1 MPIATHVIRRGL
13 YYSWRRKS
21 GGIVIQLA
29 LGTSCPKAAR
39 RLAVIM
45 TANSEGV
52 WDDMIG
58 QKITQEQ
65 AIAVIRGSLMGGGL
79 LAAAVGQSAP
89 PSVQEERREP
99 AGVDPSVTAVAAR
112 LTAVQLRTGA
122 ANAESCESIR
132 KCAALVEEA
141 TGVTD
146 IRDLRQ
152 HHVVKLLD
160 LLDRLPVSYR
170 KSSRERDMSLEDI
183 AKKAEAGGKDV
194 GLSVATVNRT
204 LAHFAQVVKRADDE
218 GLSIDPKLKPTALRR
233 KRTKKSRADRLAF
246 TPDHLKAIF
255 SGPVWRGCM
264 NSGRRHRPGG
274 QIIRDALYWLPL
286 VAAYTGAR
294 REEIA
299 GLMPS
304 DVREVDG
311 IWCIQIA
318 ENIHR
323 GVKTEAGERIVPIHP
338 HLIELGFLDC
348 AKEGGDLLFPSLYR
362 KAPNAALGDCVDYN
376 WRQVMKHRLTPADL
390 DRRCFHS
397 FRHSV
402 IDQLEAMDDVRDR
415 TIKAIIGH
423 APDSITSKIYGSEA
437 TPAAMLRA
445 IERLPRVFD

>member
-1 MPIATHVIRRGL
+1 MPIATHVIRRGS

-21 GGIVIQLA
+21 GGIVIQLS

-39 RLAVIM
+39 RIAVLI
-45 TANSEGV
+45 TAASEGV

-65 AIAVIRGSLMGGGL
+65 AIAAIRGSMMGGGL
-79 LAAAVGQSAP
+79 LAAAVGHTAP
-89 PSVQEERREP
+89 SSVQEERLEV

-152 HHVVKLLD
+152 HHVVWLLD

-170 KSSRERDMSLEDI
+170 KSSRERDMSLESI
-183 AKKAEAGGKDV
+183 AKKAEAEGKEV
-194 GLSVATVNRT
+194 GLSVATINRT
-204 LAHFAQVVKRADDE
+204 LAHFAQIVKRADNE
-218 GLSIDPKLKPTALRR
+218 GLAINAKLKPTALRR

-246 TPDHLKAIF
+246 TADHLKAIF
-255 SGPVWRGCM
+255 TGPVWQGCL
-264 NSGRRHRPGG
+264 NVARRHRPGH
-274 QIIRDALYWLPL
+274 QIIRDGLYWLPL

-299 GLMPS
+299 GLRPS
-304 DVREVDG
+304 DVRKVDG
-311 IWCIQIA
+311 IWCISIE
-318 ENIHR
+318 ENEHR
-323 GVKTEAGERIVPIHP
+323 SVKTEAGTRIIPIHP
-338 HLIELGFLDC
+338 HLLELGILEC
-348 AKEGGDLLFPSLYR
+348 AKQDGDLLFPSLYR
-362 KAPNAALGDCVDYN
+362 KSPGAALGDCIDYN
-376 WRQVMKHRLTPADL
+376 WRHVLKHRLPEADL
-390 DRRCFHS
+390 ARRCFHS

-437 TPAAMLRA
+437 TPAAMLKA
-445 IERLPRVFD
+445 IERLPRVF